1 MTAQIPLDLH
11 LAPDYSAASFL
22 HSQSSAAARDA
33 LSHTNKWAN
42 NALALTGAKGSG
54 KTHLGHIWASGVDA
68 LCLNGADDL
77 APDGSWRGRN
87 IWIDDAAQAAEFT
100 LFTVINLAI
109 TGEIKALLLT
119 ARAAPREWP
128 VQLPDLQSRLRNIQT
143 AKIEEADDELLIA
156 IMGKMFKDKGLKV
169 KDDLISF
176 LLTNTERSVGA
187 LRVLISDLDREAAA
201 RKTGMTR
208 SFASKYLQG
217 KLL

>member
-1 MTAQIPLDLH
+1 MTAQIPLDLK

-22 HSQSSAAARDA
+22 HSQSSAAVRAA
-33 LSHTNKWAN
+33 LSQTDMWAN
-42 NALALTGAKGSG
+42 HALAITGAKGCG
-54 KTHLGHIWASGVDA
+54 KTHLGHIWASDMDA
-68 LCLNGADDL
+68 LCLSGADDL
-77 APDGSWRGRN
+77 APDGAWRGRY
-87 IWIDDAAQAAEFT
+87 IWIDEAARAKEFT

-109 TGEIKALLLT
+109 TGEIKGLLLT
-119 ARAAPREWP
+119 DRAAPRTWP
-128 VQLPDLQSRLRNIQT
+128 VQLPDLGSRLRNIQT

-176 LLTNTERSVGA
+176 LLTNTERSAGA
-187 LRVLISDLDREAAA
+187 LRALIDDLDREAAA

-208 SFASKYLQG
+208 AFAAKYLQG